1 MDASSLFSSVS
12 VSVCPLSLSLSDSKI
27 LPNSAIA
34 VNSNHLSLK
43 FGLRVIFSHLVGSVT
58 VVPKAQAQTP
68 RAAVI
73 LLTEHQLDMSVG
85 HGSHVCVLGEKPK
98 LGTRVMG
105 HFPPLL
111 IEYNLPT
118 VPWSRDGT
126 SCTAVVKEMDAHS
139 GWPLFLQ

>member
-43 FGLRVIFSHLVGSVT
+43 SGLRVTFSHLVGSVT

-73 LLTEHQLDMSVG
+73 LLTERQLDM
-85 HGSHVCVLGEKPK
+85 
-98 LGTRVMG
+98 
-105 HFPPLL
+105 
-111 IEYNLPT
+111 LPASWE
-118 VPWSRDGT
+118 PRLCSW
-126 SCTAVVKEMDAHS
+126 
-139 GWPLFLQ
+139 